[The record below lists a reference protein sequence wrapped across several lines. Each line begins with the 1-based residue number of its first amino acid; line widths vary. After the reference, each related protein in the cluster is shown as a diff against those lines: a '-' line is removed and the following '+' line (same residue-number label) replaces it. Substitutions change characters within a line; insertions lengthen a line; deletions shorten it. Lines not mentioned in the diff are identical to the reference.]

1 MADAHSAI
9 RHRFSRCWWPG
20 PLTPVLP
27 YRLDFFE
34 DQDGDE
40 PCLRWI
46 KDLSQAKRRALGVAM
61 EQVLQH
67 QGIGVCDEK
76 AWGKQLGGGIFEFRL
91 MRKRRHEVKQ
101 KSGRRAKLEQ
111 ISLRVFCHAYGDHRI
126 LLLHGYDKGEDPKGR
141 RQQREIE
148 VARQRLRLW
157 RVSQRVEK
165 RRS

>member
-1 MADAHSAI
+1 M
-9 RHRFSRCWWPG
+9 P
-20 PLTPVLP
+20 PV
-27 YRLDFFE
+27 
-34 DQDGDE
+34 DQD
-40 PCLRWI
+40 LT
-46 KDLSQAKRRALGVAM
+46 QVKRRALGVAM

-101 KSGRRAKLEQ
+101 KSGRRVKKVEQ
-111 ISLRVFCHAYGDHRI
+111 ISLRVFCHAHDDHRI

-157 RVSQRVEK
+157 RAGRREKK

>member
-1 MADAHSAI
+1 M
-9 RHRFSRCWWPG
+9 
-20 PLTPVLP
+20 TTLP

-46 KDLSQAKRRALGVAM
+46 KDLTQAKRHALGVAM

-67 QGIGVCDEK
+67 QGVGVCDEK

-91 MRKRRHEVKQ
+91 MRKRRYEVKQ
-101 KSGRRAKLEQ
+101 KGGRKVKRVEQ

-126 LLLHGYDKGEDPKGR
+126 LFLHGYDKGEDPKGR
-141 RQQREIE
+141 RQQRELE
-148 VARQRLRLW
+148 VARQHLRQW
-157 RVSQRVEK
+157 RSRRRAGE